1 MQATPSTLPSIN
13 DLLVRG
19 KQAAMQGRRDLA
31 REMLAHV
38 VYLEPANAEG
48 WLWLSGVVD
57 LPEQVRYCL
66 ERTLRIDP
74 NNGRALRGIE
84 WLDGRQREIDEARAA
99 AERVKP
105 YWQTS
110 RPKPLL
116 NLIKGAQTQQGAQTA
131 TGETASRKPA
141 SWTSIGL
148 TIPGTRVARANL
160 PTMPV
165 SPATLDRMTTAGVS
179 RDSLGRSSGEDN
191 LTHLNSR
198 EYRREVFGTTS
209 ELVPR
214 FVTNFGLRNLL
225 LATRKLVGDAGF
237 RTLLQT
243 AELEEYDHETPPAN
257 EEAAANY
264 TRFSAFTEALED
276 FFGHA
281 VEPMEIKLGREMFRQ
296 ELNNKGKLAAMK
308 GISFKLMTPE
318 KKLEQALMEL
328 ADAHARMGMDAYFE
342 EQDGG
347 YMFVIE
353 TCPYCF
359 GRLTNARCNIAS
371 GFLAAGLEWATGSAP
386 HITEVSCRGIDEPF
400 CGYWIPFE

>member
-1 MQATPSTLPSIN
+1 
-13 DLLVRG
+13 
-19 KQAAMQGRRDLA
+19 
-31 REMLAHV
+31 MLAHV

-74 NNGRALRGIE
+74 RNARALRGVE
-84 WLDGRQREIDEARAA
+84 WLDERQREIDEARAA

-110 RPKPLL
+110 KPKPLL
-116 NLIKGAQTQQGAQTA
+116 NLIKGSQHGQSAQTA

-148 TIPGTRVARANL
+148 TMPGTRVGRSNL

-165 SPATLDRMTTAGVS
+165 SAATLDRMTTAGVS
-179 RDSLGRSSGEDN
+179 RDTVRGGDSPSN
-191 LTHLNSR
+191 ITHINNR
-198 EYRREVFGTTS
+198 DYRREVLGTTD
-209 ELVPR
+209 ELSPR
-214 FVTNFGLRNLL
+214 FVTNFGMRNLL
-225 LATRKLVGDAGF
+225 LATRKVVGEAGYL
-237 RTLLQT
+237 TLLQRCG
-243 AELEEYDHETPPAN
+243 LEEFEQVTPPAD
-257 EEAAANY
+257 EDAAAGY
-264 TRFSAFTEALED
+264 TKFSAFTEAMED
-276 FFGHA
+276 FFDHA
-281 VEPMEIKLGREMFRQ
+281 VEPMEIKVGREMFRQ

-308 GISFKLMTPE
+308 GISFKLMSPE
-318 KKLEQALMEL
+318 KKLENILMEL

-353 TCPYCF
+353 TCPYCY
-359 GRLTNARCNIAS
+359 GRLTNARCNLTT
-371 GFLAAGLEWATGSAP
+371 GFLQAGIEWATNTSP
-386 HITEVSCRGIDEPF
+386 QITEVSCRGIDEPF
-400 CGYWIPFE
+400 CAYWIPAQG